1 VIMRRWLPYVV
12 AALLGTGAAVLAAC
26 SDAPESGIAAGEAS
40 SLKSQIEDIQQR
52 VDDARCQALFDQL
65 RQVDTRVDRL
75 PSSVDAQLRQRLRD
89 GSDNLRETA
98 RRECERNREAKET
111 KTATTETLTNPEP
124 IETQPPPTTTNPRP
138 TTTTPPPTTTSSP
151 PPPPEPVPQ
160 PSPPGGGTPPEL
172 GP

>member
-1 VIMRRWLPYVV
+1 MRRWLPYVV

-89 GSDNLRETA
+89 GSDNLRDAA
-98 RRECERNREAKET
+98 RRECEKNREAKKTET
-111 KTATTETLTNPEP
+111 TTTETAPIPETP
-124 IETQPPPTTTNPRP
+124 ETQPPPTTTNPP
-138 TTTTPPPTTTSSP
+138 SNTTTLPPKTTPSP
-151 PPPPEPVPQ
+151 APAPAPVPQ
-160 PSPPGGGTPPEL
+160 PPPESGGGTPPEL
-172 GP
+172 AP